1 MQSKSLII
9 SRSRLICEGEG
20 GTVASIASLARTAI
34 MNKLTIE
41 ALGRPAQ
48 LLLVEDNSGDV
59 MLTRAAFQDAKV
71 ANNLSVARD
80 GEQAMRML
88 RREGP
93 HAGQPTPDLILL
105 DLNLP
110 RMDGREVLQAI
121 RSDPALSRIPVI
133 VLTSSNAD
141 MDILKS
147 YDLKANGYI
156 VKPVDFERL
165 QEIVA
170 SIESFWFT
178 VVVLPSAVAAE
189 PAVVVAAEPANVA

>member
-1 MQSKSLII
+1 
-9 SRSRLICEGEG
+9 
-20 GTVASIASLARTAI
+20 

-48 LLLVEDNSGDV
+48 LLLVEDNNGDV
-59 MLTRAAFQDAKV
+59 MLTRAAFQDAKI
-71 ANNLSVARD
+71 ANNLSAAR
-80 GEQAMRML
+80 GMSSRPRACCAARG
-88 RREGP
+88 RTRASP
-93 HAGQPTPDLILL
+93 HPDLGILL
-105 DLNLP
+105 DPEL
-110 RMDGREVLQAI
+110 RRAHGRPAASLQAI
-121 RSDPALSRIPVI
+121 RSDPALNRIPVI

-178 VVVLPSAVAAE
+178 VVVLLHDVAAE
-189 PAVVVAAEPANVA
+189 PADVG

>member
-1 MQSKSLII
+1 
-9 SRSRLICEGEG
+9 
-20 GTVASIASLARTAI
+20 
-34 MNKLTIE
+34 MNSLTIE

-71 ANNLSVARD
+71 ANNLTVAKD
-80 GEQAMRML
+80 GEQAMSML
-88 RREGP
+88 RRTGP
-93 HAGQPTPDLILL
+93 YGNQPVPDLILL

-121 RSDPALSRIPVI
+121 RSDPTLSRIPVI
-133 VLTSSNAD
+133 VLTSSYAD
-141 MDILKS
+141 TDILKS
-147 YDLKANGYI
+147 YDLQANGYI

-165 QEIVA
+165 QEVVA

-178 VVVLPSAVAAE
+178 VVVLPSAVVTE
-189 PAVVVAAEPANVA
+189 LANVA

>member
-1 MQSKSLII
+1 
-9 SRSRLICEGEG
+9 
-20 GTVASIASLARTAI
+20 

-59 MLTRAAFQDAKV
+59 MLTQAAFQDAKV

-80 GEQAMRML
+80 GEQAMSML
-88 RREGP
+88 RREGQ
-93 HAGQPTPDLILL
+93 HAAQPTPDLILL

-170 SIESFWFT
+170 CIESFWFT
-178 VVVLPSAVAAE
+178 VVVLPSAVAVEHAD
-189 PAVVVAAEPANVA
+189 VA